1 MFKLINNDLCVF
13 SMYSGSLLSIN
24 IQMNY
29 ELNGQLHIEC
39 SCEVQCKWLVENQ
52 GFPWLWN
59 SDTHYK
65 YTNVPN
71 IVIVE
76 NFSALLFF
84 TFYRKPA
91 ISILYQLL
99 MVWAFLLK
107 MFEIFTITSLN
118 NFLTHT
124 WKGIN
129 FMFRHVFE
137 IFSLCSPF
145 ISPSAAVHVLQ
156 VVVKTY
162 MDMDQDSEEEKQQYL
177 SLALHL
183 ASEFFL
189 RNPNK
194 DVRLLVACCLA
205 DIFRIYA
212 PEAPYTS
219 HDKLKVRKCA
229 THWIS
234 KVKSLEINIMPL
246 NPMANGEAKFSSEVW
261 LQM

>member
-59 SDTHYK
+59 PDTHCK

-129 FMFRHVFE
+129 FMFRHVWNFLVVL
-137 IFSLCSPF
+137 SLYLTFCCCSCSPGGGEDLHGHG
-145 ISPSAAVHVLQ
+145 SRLRRGEAAVSQPSTSPCLRILPQESKQGCTATSGLLSCRHLQ
-156 VVVKTY
+156 DLRSRGPLHIPWQT
-162 MDMDQDSEEEKQQYL
+162 QGEEVCN
-177 SLALHL
+177 SLDF
-183 ASEFFL
+183 E
-189 RNPNK
+189 
-194 DVRLLVACCLA
+194 
-205 DIFRIYA
+205 
-212 PEAPYTS
+212 
-219 HDKLKVRKCA
+219 
-229 THWIS
+229 
-234 KVKSLEINIMPL
+234 
-246 NPMANGEAKFSSEVW
+246 G
-261 LQM
+261 